1 MVDENMQDSARPR
14 TSRAATVVVVLAVLY
29 AIGLIVQH
37 FSAPPAVFP
46 DRVVLALKDLDGVIF
61 VNDSAENLDNCT
73 VTIDGGFTATIR
85 ALPAHQRARV
95 ERTQFSGGTAR
106 DEWYP
111 RVLRGLAMQ
120 CLTPENQTVDVRI
133 K

>member
-1 MVDENMQDSARPR
+1 MELPVTRSDTPR
-14 TSRAATVVVVLAVLY
+14 RSRAATVVLVLAVLY

-37 FSAPPAVFP
+37 FQGAPTPSP

-61 VNDSAENLDNCT
+61 VNDGADNLDNCT
-73 VTIDGGFTATIR
+73 VTIDGDFTAPIR
-85 ALPAHQRARV
+85 SLPAHQRARV

-111 RVLRGLAMQ
+111 RVLRGLSLR
-120 CLTPENQTVDVRI
+120 CLASNNQTVDVRI